1 MGNLYP
7 VDPSGKKMDW
17 TGGRTFNIWSCSL
30 AFSNKS
36 LCKLALCPNCYE
48 IYVNLWTTESGNKRR
63 KTRARGHVES
73 VAKVTGGDK
82 GGECGQHTAS
92 DLRTKLVLQTDK
104 KYLASNRRK
113 TESGH
118 NLIAKYCYDC
128 GVEF

>member
-30 AFSNKS
+30 AFSAKHS
-36 LCKLALCPNCYE
+36 CKLALCPNCYE
-48 IYVNLWTTESGNKRR
+48 KYVSLWTTESGGNKRR
-63 KTRARGHVES
+63 KTRTSA
-73 VAKVTGGDK
+73 AKVTGGDK
-82 GGECGQHTAS
+82 GRECGQHTAS
-92 DLRTKLVLQTDK
+92 DLRTKLVLQSDK
-104 KYLASNRRK
+104 KYLASRRK
-113 TESGH
+113 TEAGY

>member
-17 TGGRTFNIWSCSL
+17 TKWPIFNIWSCSL
-30 AFSNKS
+30 AFSAKHP
-36 LCKLALCPNCYE
+36 CKLALCTDCYGKKAE
-48 IYVNLWTTESGNKRR
+48 LWNTETGNKRR
-63 KTRARGHVES
+63 KTRGGNVES
-73 VAKVTGGDK
+73 AAKVTGGDK

-104 KYLASNRRK
+104 KYLASKRK
-113 TESGH
+113 TESGYD
-118 NLIAKYCYDC
+118 LIAKHCYDC

>member
-1 MGNLYP
+1 MK
-7 VDPSGKKMDW
+7 PSGEKMNWGD
-17 TGGRTFNIWSCSL
+17 GGSFAVWSCAQ
-30 AFSNKS
+30 AFSAKNS
-36 LCKLALCPNCYE
+36 CKLALCPDCYGK
-48 IYVNLWTTESGNKRR
+48 YTDLWNTETNNKRR
-63 KTRARGHVES
+63 KTRGGHVES
-73 VAKVTGGDK
+73 AAKVTGGDK